1 MRRMLVLALILTLP
15 LIPTVA
21 HGQEQVVKL
30 EQSTI
35 IKGSGLVRINLTL
48 TVQNYGP
55 STRLEQL
62 NISYPGYYEF
72 LQKYE
77 KTGPGFLTVVND
89 NGTLTYMLT
98 GVELGE
104 DKEEVISLAFTLF
117 NVVRYEEEGY
127 HMDYVVLPK
136 VTGLEGLN
144 EANTVLMLPKDV
156 TVISRLQ
163 MEGFSEVAVGTWE
176 YRAYGNKSDLKVID
190 LSFNANFPFAFSNME
205 IDRLERTYMPTDG
218 KIKVHD
224 KIWLTL
230 YDEKELNSI
239 RVADYIASSP
249 IVSLKQGLSD
259 FVYTSARPSVLS
271 LDLPIVK
278 GRNYLELRY
287 ELPYEGT
294 VEDGKVTFRGTTSP
308 PIEAFVRYAKIT
320 VSPSNAKPLE
330 LYNVTSLPEEGFE
343 AEGMMS
349 QTLSMALLYAKI
361 SVLAAIF
368 LSALYLLTRKRE
380 EAHRKRLTEKKE
392 LVMEYFEAYSHM
404 IRGLLLG
411 AELERKRKELER
423 RRNELNTEL
432 ERLRK
437 DLIKDKKREEANRTL
452 ALGKEMDEIIRQIKL
467 IYGSYRTKK
476 IKRKEAL
483 RRLKELT
490 RKLEGLKLR

>member
-1 MRRMLVLALILTLP
+1 MKRMLVLALILSLS

-21 HGQEQVVKL
+21 YGQEQVVKL

-35 IKGSGLVRINLTL
+35 IKGSGLVRINVTL

-55 STRLEQL
+55 PARLEQL

-72 LQKYE
+72 LQWHE
-77 KTGPGFLTVVND
+77 KTGPGLLKVIND
-89 NGTLTYMLT
+89 NGTLTFMLM
-98 GVELGE
+98 GVELRGG
-104 DKEEVISLAFTLF
+104 KEEVVSLAFTLF
-117 NVVRYEEEGY
+117 RVVRYEEESY
-127 HMDYVVLPK
+127 HMNYVVLPK

-144 EANTVLMLPKDV
+144 EADTVLMLPRDV
-156 TVISRLQ
+156 TLISRLQ

-176 YRAYGNKSDLKVID
+176 YRAYGNETEPKMTD
-190 LSFNANFPFAFSNME
+190 LSFNANFPFAFSNIE
-205 IDRLERTYMPTDG
+205 IDRLERTYILTDG

-230 YDEKELNSI
+230 YDDKELSSI
-239 RVADYIASSP
+239 RVADYIAASP
-249 IVSLKQGLSD
+249 IIRLKQGLSD

-271 LDLPIVK
+271 LDLPLVK
-278 GRNYLELRY
+278 GRNYLELEF

-294 VEDGKVTFRGTTSP
+294 AEGGKVHFKGTSSP
-308 PIEAFVRYAKIT
+308 PIEALIRYAKIT
-320 VSPSNAKPLE
+320 VSPSDAKPLE

-343 AEGMMS
+343 AKGVMS
-349 QTLSMALLYAKI
+349 QTLSTAILYAKI
-361 SVLAAIF
+361 AALAAVF
-368 LSALYLLTRKRE
+368 LAALYLLTRRKE
-380 EAHRKRLTEKKE
+380 EEHRKRLVEKKE
-392 LVMEYFEAYSHM
+392 LVVEYFEAYSHM

-411 AELERKRKELER
+411 AELEKERKELER

-437 DLIKDKKREEANRTL
+437 ELIKDKKREEANKTL
-452 ALGKEMDEIIRQIKL
+452 ALSKEMDEIIRQVKL
-467 IYGSYRTKK
+467 IYESYRTKK

-483 RRLKELT
+483 RRLKELF